1 MARGPT
7 ATNAFVLPGSGRAL
21 DVVSADGTR
30 LNAAVFGAERAST
43 IVMAHGY
50 TQQMRM
56 WAGQVDDLAERFR
69 IVVYDQRGHGGSDR
83 PPLTGY
89 TVEALGDDLAAVLRA
104 ALPPGERAVVV
115 GHSMGGIGV
124 MSMAQRRPEIVDEL
138 VSAAV
143 LVNTA
148 PNRIPDFVAVARR
161 APARVRPVGPRL
173 VRDQLLAIVSS
184 RARRPL
190 RWLVLGDDPRAE
202 HVDAIVEMLAELPG
216 PTMREFMSAFLT
228 MDVLDGVRRLTV
240 PTVVIGGTRDRLL
253 PAVHC
258 HLIAETLPKLAKLVL
273 VTGCGHMGPWEAR
286 AIVSGEIDA
295 IAGRATGCIAG

>member
-1 MARGPT
+1 MARRQPGSS
-7 ATNAFVLPGSGRAL
+7 AFVLPETGRAL

-30 LNAAVFGAERAST
+30 LNAAVFGAEDAPT

-56 WAGQVDDLAERFR
+56 WAGQVDDLAGRYR
-69 IVVYDQRGHGGSDR
+69 VVLYDQRGHGRSDR
-83 PPLTGY
+83 PPVNGY
-89 TVEALGDDLAAVLRA
+89 TIDALGDDLAAVLRA
-104 ALPPGERAVVV
+104 GVRNGERAVVV
-115 GHSMGGIGV
+115 GHSMGGIAAL
-124 MSMAQRRPEIVDEL
+124 SLAKQRPDVIEEL
-138 VSAAV
+138 VGAAV

-148 PNRIPDFVAVARR
+148 PNRIPELVAIARR
-161 APARVRPVGPRL
+161 APARVRPVAPLL

-190 RWLVLGDDPRAE
+190 RWLVLGADPRVE
-202 HVDAIVEMLAELPG
+202 HIDAIVEMLAELPG

-228 MDVLDGVRRLTV
+228 MDVLDGARQLAV

-258 HLIAETLPKLAKLVL
+258 HVIAEALPDLAKLVL

-286 AIVSGEIDA
+286 PIVSSEIA
-295 IAGRATGCIAG
+295 AAATSTAVAG